1 MNKLF
6 SPDARMFG
14 LLIWRKHLTDA
25 EYIERVR
32 KNLRM
37 QRWLRIVC
45 GVIGF
50 GMVCLF
56 ALMIQWFVG
65 FLWQW
70 GGQQPGPVVVF
81 LGAILLGFNVGWM
94 FMGFVHS
101 AATMI
106 VESRRDRMLVECWDL
121 LHQLINQRDAAAG
134 GLTPD
139 SSGGL
144 YGRAT

>member
-1 MNKLF
+1 M
-6 SPDARMFG
+6 
-14 LLIWRKHLTDA
+14 
-25 EYIERVR
+25 R

-70 GGQQPGPVVVF
+70 GGQQAGPVVVF

-101 AATMI
+101 AVTMI
-106 VESRRDRMLVECWDL
+106 VESRRDRMLIECWVL
-121 LHQLINQRDAAAG
+121 LHQLIAERDTAAG
-134 GLTPD
+134 GLATA
-139 SSGGL
+139 SSRGQDGG
-144 YGRAT
+144 AI